1 MKIYVFFALVMF
13 VAVNLTAK
21 AEDICSQLKP
31 AKKATAFLVSNKKIS
46 NQINIGE
53 HDFKEHLKNPVLVD
67 VFIYPPGFTLQ
78 GDCTRSCFSVKK
90 VKSECKGFTKY
101 KGEIEIEPTV
111 NGIGKF
117 GELFQL
123 SLIDEKA
130 DYDQGFQSFHVNV
143 EGIFHG
149 GSMGIFQGNRK
160 ELDDF
165 FLSKTSSL
173 VVTLKNFGDLP
184 VNIGMF
190 YVLDDGAKLATIS
203 VNSCANK
210 LLPANATC
218 EFAIKSISTGG
229 FPKKNGT
236 VLTVAFA
243 NDGLGDGNG
252 ILFFDRSD
260 GKITLSLRQGYSQ

>member
-1 MKIYVFFALVMF
+1 MFFALAMF
-13 VAVNLTAK
+13 FAANITAK

-31 AKKATAFLVSNKKIS
+31 AKKATAFLVSNKKIT

-53 HDFKEHLKNPVLVD
+53 HDFKEHLKSPVVVD
-67 VFIYPPGFTLQ
+67 VFVYPPRFTLQ

-101 KGEIEIEPTV
+101 RGEIEIEPTV

-117 GELFQL
+117 GEFFQL
-123 SLIDEKA
+123 SLIDPKA
-130 DYDQGFQSFHVNV
+130 DYDQGFQYFNVNV

-149 GSMGIFQGNRK
+149 GSIGIVQGNGK

-190 YVLDDGAKLATIS
+190 YVLDDGAKLASIA

-210 LLPANATC
+210 IIPANATC
-218 EFAIKSISTGG
+218 EFAIKPIGKGG

-252 ILFFDRSD
+252 VLYFTKSD
-260 GKITLSLRQGYSQ
+260 EKTTLYFRQGYSQ